1 MKRRDQTSIQTQQ
14 APKPR
19 AVPERPERT
28 TATRAGEREPRL
40 PHERDQSSDQQGAA
54 AEQPSEVGKQAARD
68 QQRGLQDTDRGPV
81 IERIN
86 AEHFSPAP
94 TTGRQRS

>member
-1 MKRRDQTSIQTQQ
+1 MKRRDPPPTQ
-14 APKPR
+14 PP
-19 AVPERPERT
+19 AVPERT

-54 AEQPSEVGKQAARD
+54 AEQDRRIGRQAARD
-68 QQRGLQDTDRGPV
+68 LSRGLQDTDRGPV

-94 TTGRQRS
+94 TTRRRRA

>member
-1 MKRRDQTSIQTQQ
+1 MASPTDPTRKLP
-14 APKPR
+14 PKP
-19 AVPERPERT
+19 PGHSPERT

-54 AEQPSEVGKQAARD
+54 AEQPTEVGRQAARD
-68 QQRGLQDTDRGPV
+68 QQRGLTDTDRGPV

-86 AEHFSPAP
+86 AEHFRPAP
-94 TTGRQRS
+94 DTRRRRT

>member
-1 MKRRDQTSIQTQQ
+1 MT
-14 APKPR
+14 APADPTRKPPS
-19 AVPERPERT
+19 APEREPERT

-54 AEQPSEVGKQAARD
+54 AEQPTEVGRQAARD
-68 QQRGLQDTDRGPV
+68 QRRGLTDTDRGPV

-94 TTGRQRS
+94 DTRRRRT